1 MKYKFKDRIYDDT
14 TIVFLVNNVCRY
26 NSCAN
31 KCPLDLGPNKG
42 CFASTYSAAI
52 VNKEDADYINTLQ
65 NAIINRLLQEKIIVA
80 ID

>member
-14 TIVFLVNNVCRY
+14 NIVFLVDNVCRC

-31 KCPLDLGPNKG
+31 KCPLDLGPNEG
-42 CFASTYSAAI
+42 CFASKYSAAI
-52 VNKEDADYINTLQ
+52 INREDADYINTLRS
-65 NAIINRLLQEKIIVA
+65 AIINRLLQEKIIVA